1 MGIFRRIYTPDN
13 NAGASQRTAHTH
25 FLSPLTLHKS
35 HEDRPAIKMGPS
47 SAGACPPSLHL
58 KKRKINPDMFT
69 RPPPIITRFLD
80 LHAVRSTYNSSPNP
94 SSVFLPFDP
103 IRSQYICPSR
113 SHCLWRSHRSPVR
126 HTALPHRI
134 TPISIIRSRYRTI
147 PVLARRSLSLPRP
160 WPPIW
165 VHSPPTDTSHVA
177 FGRRALTEAF
187 VRGRRLEILP
197 LILIGIEVLLLRLG
211 MVRHP
216 VFGRTWGIF
225 NMAWHQK

>member
-1 MGIFRRIYTPDN
+1 
-13 NAGASQRTAHTH
+13 
-25 FLSPLTLHKS
+25 
-35 HEDRPAIKMGPS
+35 
-47 SAGACPPSLHL
+47 
-58 KKRKINPDMFT
+58 MFT

-80 LHAVRSTYNSSPNP
+80 LHAVRSTYIGSPNP
-94 SSVFLPFDP
+94 SPAFLPFDP
-103 IRSQYICPSR
+103 IRSQYMCPSR
-113 SHCLWRSHRSPVR
+113 SHCLLRSHRSPVR

-134 TPISIIRSRYRTI
+134 TSISIIRSRYRTI
-147 PVLARRSLSLPRP
+147 PVLARRPLSLPRP

-216 VFGRTWGIF
+216 VFGRTRRIF

>member
-1 MGIFRRIYTPDN
+1 
-13 NAGASQRTAHTH
+13 
-25 FLSPLTLHKS
+25 
-35 HEDRPAIKMGPS
+35 
-47 SAGACPPSLHL
+47 
-58 KKRKINPDMFT
+58 MFT

-80 LHAVRSTYNSSPNP
+80 LHAVRSAYISSPNP
-94 SSVFLPFDP
+94 SAAFLPFDP

-147 PVLARRSLSLPRP
+147 PVLARRPLSLPRP

-165 VHSPPTDTSHVA
+165 VHSPPTDTGHVA

-197 LILIGIEVLLLRLG
+197 LFLIGIEVLLLRLG

-216 VFGRTWGIF
+216 VFGRTRRIF
-225 NMAWHQK
+225 NMAWHQKGRDRCGFVSSRVGIGKAWVDVFVVVIGAHARLSRRMSSIGCVYSRW